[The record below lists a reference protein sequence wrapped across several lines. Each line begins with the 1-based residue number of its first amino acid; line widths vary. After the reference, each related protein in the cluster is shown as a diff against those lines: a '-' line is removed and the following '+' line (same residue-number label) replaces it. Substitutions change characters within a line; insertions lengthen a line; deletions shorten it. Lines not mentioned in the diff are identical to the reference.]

1 MLIKERIQLIMKM
14 HNLTASALADQLG
27 VQRSNISHIISGRN
41 KPSLDLLEKLILKFP
56 RVNAHWL
63 ITGEVK
69 TIENQSAETA
79 SNTKSIQNNSNAKLV
94 SVVKFYSD
102 GSCEEFNLRKE

>member
-1 MLIKERIQLIMKM
+1 MSIKERIQLIMKM

-63 ITGEVK
+63 ITGEAKATVNESVEVD
-69 TIENQSAETA
+69 TFTQSI
-79 SNTKSIQNNSNAKLV
+79 NDHSNAKLV
-94 SVVKFYSD
+94 SVIKFYSD